1 MRLVPDEPE
10 RAERDEDRADH
21 KDGGTDHNGDEPE
34 RHVNENPG
42 MASDRRP
49 QNPAG
54 LPLLV
59 LVTGPP
65 AAGKTAIAEALR
77 DRRGLPLIAKDTLK
91 ETLGSELAV
100 TERAESARLGA
111 AVFQLLAV
119 VVHELLRAGVSV
131 IVEGNFNASSALFV
145 QLPPARI
152 VQVHLTAEPQV
163 LRSRLLERDPHR
175 HPVHWDGQA
184 ADEIAA
190 RAAGG
195 EWGALDL
202 PGRLVAVDT
211 TVWPDLEELERLVF
225 A

>member
-1 MRLVPDEPE
+1 
-10 RAERDEDRADH
+10 
-21 KDGGTDHNGDEPE
+21 
-34 RHVNENPG
+34 

-65 AAGKTAIAEALR
+65 AAGKTSIAEALR
-77 DRRGLPLIAKDTLK
+77 DRVGLPLIAKDTLK

-100 TERAESARLGA
+100 TERSESARLGA
-111 AVFQLLAV
+111 AVFQLLAA

-145 QLPPARI
+145 QLPPAQI
-152 VQVHLTAEPQV
+152 VHVHVTAEPQV
-163 LRSRLLERDPHR
+163 LRSRLLERGPDR
-175 HPVHWDGQA
+175 HPVHWDGEA

-195 EWGALDL
+195 EWDAFDL

-211 TVWPDLEELERLVF
+211 TVWPDIGEVERLVF